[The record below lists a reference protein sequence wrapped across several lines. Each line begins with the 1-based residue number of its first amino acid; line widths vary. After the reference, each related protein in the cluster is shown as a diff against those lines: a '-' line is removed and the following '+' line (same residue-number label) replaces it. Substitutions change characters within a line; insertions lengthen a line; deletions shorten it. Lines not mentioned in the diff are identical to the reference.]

1 MTRVA
6 VDPPTK
12 AADPAPNS
20 GLWPDSTN
28 VTGRLLDVTTDPRQR
43 GIGATWF
50 MPASSSEPLLIDLPG
65 ANLDFAVVTRESLSG
80 LDESWNVPGTYVL
93 MSPVDAEGCTGIYV
107 GKAPGGLI
115 TRVRQHVRVREDW
128 RRGLLIRR
136 PYQGFNSAEV
146 GWLEGRL
153 YDVLNSASRISL
165 GNGNRPSDETLAQW
179 QRQQLEAIVG
189 PVLGV
194 LRVLGLDPDTPDQ
207 QGSAPISQAAER
219 TRYDGSLT
227 DLMRAGLIKAGGV
240 LHPTTPSYEATAIVE
255 DDGTLV
261 VRGERHKSL
270 SAAARAVTG
279 HSVNGWE
286 FWGLLSG
293 TGDVVTMSALR
304 NSLDRQAPPP
314 EAVSLSSDFSGDSG
328 PSRPKPPEAPPPD
341 RGTVD
346 VFALLQA
353 SLLSVGDVLAVRYKG
368 AEYRATVQKNGYL
381 SLQGRDYPSP
391 TAAAVAITGGAVNGW
406 RFWKVA
412 TGETLGSL
420 RGRIPK
426 P

>member
-1 MTRVA
+1 M
-6 VDPPTK
+6 
-12 AADPAPNS
+12 S
-20 GLWPDSTN
+20 
-28 VTGRLLDVTTDPRQR
+28 TDPRQR

-50 MPASSSEPLLIDLPG
+50 MPANSTEPLLIDLPG
-65 ANLDFAVVTRESLSG
+65 ANLDFAVVNRECLSG

-93 MSPVDAEGCTGIYV
+93 MDPVDAEGCAGVYV

-128 RRGLLIRR
+128 RRALLIRR

-153 YDVLNSASRISL
+153 YDVLNSAGRISL
-165 GNGNRPSDETLAQW
+165 GNGNRPSDETLPQW

-207 QGSAPISQAAER
+207 QGASFISQPVEKA
-219 TRYDGSLT
+219 RYDGSVT
-227 DLMRAGLIKAGGV
+227 DLMQAGLIKSGSV
-240 LHPTTPSYEATAIVE
+240 LHPTTPSYEASAVVE
-255 DDGTLV
+255 ADGTLV
-261 VRGERHKSL
+261 VRGDRHNTL
-270 SAAARAVTG
+270 SSAGRAVTG

-293 TGDVVTMSALR
+293 SGELLSMTALR
-304 NSLDRQAPPP
+304 KSLERPASPPQAVPPP
-314 EAVSLSSDFSGDSG
+314 SDATRDSG
-328 PSRPKPPEAPPPD
+328 ASPVKPPEGPPPV

-353 SLLSVGDVLAVRYKG
+353 SLLSVGDVLNARYKG
-368 AEYRATVQKNGYL
+368 VEYRATVRGNGYL
-381 SLQGRDYPSP
+381 SLQGKDYPSP
-391 TAAAVAITGGAVNGW
+391 TAAAVAITGSNVNGW
-406 RFWKVA
+406 RFWRVA

-420 RGRIPK
+420 RGRLPK

>member
-1 MTRVA
+1 V
-6 VDPPTK
+6 
-12 AADPAPNS
+12 PAKLKIITH
-20 GLWPDSTN
+20 GWGRLRGVWPDGAN
-28 VTGRLLDVTTDPRQR
+28 VTGRLLNVTTDPRQR

-80 LDESWNVPGTYVL
+80 LDELWNVPGTYVL
-93 MSPVDAEGCTGIYV
+93 MDPVDAEGCAGVYV

-153 YDVLNSASRISL
+153 YDVLNSAGRISL
-165 GNGNRPSDETLAQW
+165 GNGNRPSDETLPQW

-207 QGSAPISQAAER
+207 QGSAPIPQPTER
-219 TRYDGSLT
+219 TRYDGSLA
-227 DLMRAGLIKAGGV
+227 DLMQAGLVKGGGV
-240 LHPTTPSYEATAIVE
+240 LHPTTPSYEASAVVE

-261 VRGERHKSL
+261 VRGERHGSL

-304 NSLDRQAPPP
+304 SSLDHQAHPPQAAP
-314 EAVSLSSDFSGDSG
+314 LSSNFSRDSG
-328 PSRPKPPEAPPPD
+328 PSRPKPLEGPPPS

-353 SLLSVGDVLAVRYKG
+353 SLLSVGDVLTVRYKG
-368 AEYRATVQKNGYL
+368 TEYRATVKSNGYL
-381 SLQGRDYPSP
+381 SLHGRDYPSP
-391 TAAAVAITGGAVNGW
+391 TAAAVAVTGGNVNGW

-420 RGRIPK
+420 RGRLHEP
-426 P
+426 

>member
-1 MTRVA
+1 MA
-6 VDPPTK
+6 
-12 AADPAPNS
+12 
-20 GLWPDSTN
+20 
-28 VTGRLLDVTTDPRQR
+28 GRLLDVSTDPRQR

-50 MPASSSEPLLIDLPG
+50 MPANSTEPLLIDLPG

-93 MSPVDAEGCTGIYV
+93 MDPVDAEGCAGVYV

-128 RRGLLIRR
+128 RRALLIRR

-153 YDVLNSASRISL
+153 YDVLNSAGRISL
-165 GNGNRPSDETLAQW
+165 GNGNRPSDETLPQW

-207 QGSAPISQAAER
+207 QGAALISQPVEKA
-219 TRYDGSLT
+219 RYDGSVT
-227 DLMRAGLIKAGGV
+227 DLMRAGLIKSGSV
-240 LHPTTPSYEATAIVE
+240 LHPTTSSYEGSAVVE
-255 DDGTLV
+255 ADGTLV
-261 VRGERHKSL
+261 VRGDRHNSL
-270 SAAARAVTG
+270 SSAGKAVAG

-293 TGDVVTMSALR
+293 SGELLSMSALR
-304 NSLDRQAPPP
+304 KSLERPASPPQ
-314 EAVSLSSDFSGDSG
+314 AVSLPSDATRDSG
-328 PSRPKPPEAPPPD
+328 ASPVKPPEGPPPG

-353 SLLSVGDVLAVRYKG
+353 SLLSAGDVLSVRYKG
-368 AEYRATVQKNGYL
+368 VEYRATVRANGHL
-381 SLQGRDYPSP
+381 SLQGKDYPSP
-391 TAAAVAITGGAVNGW
+391 TAAAVAITGGSVNGW
-406 RFWKVA
+406 RFWRLA
-412 TGETLGSL
+412 TGETLGAL
-420 RGRIPK
+420 RGRL
-426 P
+426 